1 MKRARSSKAAKWKPE
16 IENAFVTWAPIDR
29 GQLIYVL
36 YVPNH
41 MSPLG
46 FVWGRI
52 RGEGRESTFETNGS
66 FVQIWARRFGVR
78 TRINLAI
85 FDHVSTITTAHGNKE
100 GGLAFIKSQGYKWDS
115 NANCWYLKKPRRK
128 K

>member
-1 MKRARSSKAAKWKPE
+1 MKKKTEWKPE
-16 IENAFVTWAPIDR
+16 LEQAFVTWAPIDR

-52 RGEGRESTFETNGS
+52 SGEGRESTFETYGS
-66 FVQIWARRFGVR
+66 FVPDWARRFGVR
-78 TRINLAI
+78 TRINQAI
-85 FDHVSTITTAHGNKE
+85 FEHVSTITTKHGNKE
-100 GGLAFIKSQGYKWDS
+100 GGLAFLKGSRYKWDR
-115 NANCWYLKKPRRK
+115 NVHCWYLTKWKKK
-128 K
+128 KKTT